1 MIGQIVSAI
10 GGLATSYIDGKTAIQ
25 KANAEI
31 KLKQGDA
38 DKKRLVYKLEM
49 THKNKSYRAATTGVC
64 SLYVDLDKRK
74 VTEIEAFKKDK
85 INEFIEK
92 NKMYFQDQ
100 DLKLL
105 SKLKK

>member
-1 MIGQIVSAI
+1 
-10 GGLATSYIDGKTAIQ
+10 
-25 KANAEI
+25 
-31 KLKQGDA
+31 
-38 DKKRLVYKLEM
+38 
-49 THKNKSYRAATTGVC
+49 
-64 SLYVDLDKRK
+64 LYVDLDKRK

-92 NKMYFQDQ
+92 NKMHFQDQ